1 MGSMLSR
8 VYVRGPDA
16 DHLNIVVRF
25 YWHDRR
31 HKWIWRFD
39 GYYKALCRLGL
50 HLLHDSFARD
60 MLVCS
65 CDRNFIHG
73 EDIVP

>member
-1 MGSMLSR
+1 MGSPLSR

-16 DHLNIVVRF
+16 DALVVGARF

-31 HKWIWRFD
+31 HKWIVPLGGF
-39 GYYKALCRLGL
+39 YKALCRMGF
-50 HLLHDSFARD
+50 HLLHQSFARD

-65 CDRNFIHG
+65 CGRNFLHM
-73 EDIVP
+73 EDIR